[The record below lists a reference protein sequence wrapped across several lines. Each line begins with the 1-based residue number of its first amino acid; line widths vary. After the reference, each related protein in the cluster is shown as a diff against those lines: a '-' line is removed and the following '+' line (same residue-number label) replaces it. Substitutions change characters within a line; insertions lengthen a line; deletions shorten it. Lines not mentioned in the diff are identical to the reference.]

1 MHIIL
6 GLLGVVVTILV
17 LLNRLNQGGIDIGW
31 LNPFSWAR
39 RRKFR
44 KEYELHPAFTL
55 ESPLDVAALFMVAVA
70 KINGDMSK
78 EQRATILS
86 LFQSELKLNEQKS
99 VELLRSSV
107 HIFGRGDDVLGNP
120 SGVLIRTMDKFS
132 QEQVDSVMFMLNKV
146 ATTEGDASLQQ
157 DDLIKRI
164 KKAFPSA

>member
-6 GLLGVVVTILV
+6 GLLGVIVTILV

-70 KINGDMSK
+70 KINGDNSISNK
-78 EQRATILS
+78 QKKYTKFIL
-86 LFQSELKLNEQKS
+86 Q
-99 VELLRSSV
+99 
-107 HIFGRGDDVLGNP
+107 
-120 SGVLIRTMDKFS
+120 LIYS
-132 QEQVDSVMFMLNKV
+132 
-146 ATTEGDASLQQ
+146 
-157 DDLIKRI
+157 
-164 KKAFPSA
+164 

>member
-6 GLLGVVVTILV
+6 GLLGVIVTILV

-78 EQRATILS
+78 EQRSVILS
-86 LFQSELKLNEQKS
+86 LFQSELKLDEKKA
-99 VELLRSSV
+99 VELLSASV

-132 QEQVDSVMFMLNKV
+132 QEQIDSVMFMLNKV
-146 ATTEGDASLQQ
+146 ATAEGEVSLPQQ
-157 DDLIKRI
+157 DLIKRI